1 MERSI
6 LLREMIHTPLNIE
19 PISGCINH
27 PYHPSVVYTPEGW
40 NGHAF
45 WMAQTPFPPMDM
57 APYQDRYELPCIY
70 YSDDGVRWYPA
81 MNRPVEELTPEEV
94 VAKNYYSDP
103 HLVIVDGM
111 MQLYYRFSVL
121 ADGDM
126 KTNKT
131 LLYRRTSS
139 SGVDWSKRE
148 LIADLRKKEDLAL
161 WGTQI
166 ISPAIVYRNGVYRCW
181 YVDASNW
188 KPERGLRVIES
199 EDGMHWGNAQKCTF
213 NDGAIIPW
221 HLDVQV
227 QNGVYRLLG
236 YDLQTQSV
244 RVYTSEDGVAWQEQQ
259 TILTPSGQEGD
270 FYSNDLYRAC
280 SVQTNKGYNIY
291 FSANDVKQ
299 SYIGLLQ
306 TKDWKSFRPVN
317 GVSVFI
323 WMLNNWNWKIVKR
336 RIKKALKA

>member
-1 MERSI
+1 
-6 LLREMIHTPLNIE
+6 MIHTPLNIE

-103 HLVIVDGM
+103 HLLIMDGM
-111 MQLYYRFSVL
+111 MILYYRFSIL
-121 ADGDM
+121 ENGDM
-126 KTNKT
+126 QTNKT
-131 LLYRRTSS
+131 LLYRRTSKN
-139 SGVDWSKRE
+139 GVDWSERE
-148 LIADLRKKEDLAL
+148 LVADLRTKKDQAV
-161 WGTQI
+161 WGEQI
-166 ISPAIVYRNGVYRCW
+166 ISPAIVYRNGIYRCW